1 MRMFEQQHRLERKL
15 AGRDV
20 AELLAIPA
28 LDGLRPSFWGHCVIA
43 TVRSFTHDGTAREI
57 GPEHLPPL
65 PRGTDRAEPVLT
77 WARQLWALM
86 RDPAGAVPLEHD
98 AYLKMW
104 HLEGARLP
112 DWAAVLYVDEAQDAD
127 PVTLAILQAQ
137 RRPTVWVG
145 DPWQSIYRFRGS
157 VNAMRAI
164 DAPQRPLTRSW
175 RFGEELARVARGIL
189 AHTSEPPALALRGD
203 PGIATMLGPV
213 RPPCA
218 VLCRTNAGLF
228 EAAVRGRDRIHMV
241 GGVEP
246 LARLV
251 LGGWRLRQG
260 EPVPEVPSLARFR
273 SWDELVEEAEEARD
287 PELRFLVQ
295 VVAHYGRALPALVA
309 DLRRRAVAHPAHGG
323 AGAVDG
329 AQGQGP
335 GVGAGA
341 ARRGLP
347 GPRRAARGWTGT
359 GCPIS
364 RPRSATRSCTCS
376 TWPRPVPGASSSP
389 TTRSG
394 AASPRGRDRSRC
406 TARIGSCFRLK
417 EEGSSIGRCRAN
429 TWRASL
435 LLTWRRV
442 PIGLPQSRFSR
453 SRTPLPITCCRARA
467 EPLILHG
474 LPDPV
479 AQPK

>member
-28 LDGLRPSFWGHCVIA
+28 QNSLRPSFWGHCVIA
-43 TVRSFTHDGTAREI
+43 AVRSFTHDGTAREI

-65 PRGTDRAEPVLT
+65 PRGADRSEAVLT
-77 WARQLWALM
+77 WACQLWALM
-86 RDPAGAVPLEHD
+86 RDPAGPVPLEHD

-104 HLEGARLP
+104 HLEGAQLP
-112 DWAAVLYVDEAQDAD
+112 DWAAVLYVDEAQDSD

-137 RRPTVWVG
+137 CRPTVWVG

-189 AHTSEPPALALRGD
+189 AHTTQPPALALSGD

-251 LGGWRLRQG
+251 LGGWQLRQG
-260 EPVPEVPSLARFR
+260 EPTPEVPSLARFQ
-273 SWDELVEEAEEARD
+273 SWDELIEEAEEARD

-295 VVAHYGRALPALVA
+295 VVTHYGRALPALVA
-309 DLRRRAVAHPAHGG
+309 DLRRRAVAHPSMAERVLSTAHRAKGLEWARVRLG
-323 AGAVDG
+323 ADFPSLDELHATDRDG
-329 AQGQGP
+329 VPYLTPEERDQELHLLYVA
-335 GVGAGA
+335 
-341 ARRGLP
+341 
-347 GPRRAARGWTGT
+347 
-359 GCPIS
+359 
-364 RPRSATRSCTCS
+364 ATRAMRQLEPNDAVRSCL
-376 TWPRPVPGASSSP
+376 
-389 TTRSG
+389 
-394 AASPRGRDRSRC
+394 AAGWDGSRC
-406 TARIGSCFRLK
+406 T
-417 EEGSSIGRCRAN
+417 
-429 TWRASL
+429 T
-435 LLTWRRV
+435 
-442 PIGLPQSRFSR
+442 
-453 SRTPLPITCCRARA
+453 RTGPC
-467 EPLILHG
+467 
-474 LPDPV
+474 
-479 AQPK
+479 